1 MSMITP
7 YLAQTVTVKRFL
19 RSTDTGR
26 GEYAPPELLRCR
38 LQDDRQLVR
47 DEKGDQ
53 VVSEAAL
60 YCVEPVGPKDVLV
73 INERDTPVIRAAAKV
88 DLYGQYDHTEV
99 RL

>member
-1 MSMITP
+1 MSMVTP
-7 YLAQTVTVKRFL
+7 YLNQTVTIKRFL

-26 GEYAPPELLRCR
+26 AEYAPPEVLRCR
-38 LQDDRQLVR
+38 LQNDRQLVR

-60 YCVEPVGPKDVLV
+60 YCVEPVGPKYVLV